1 MAVSFAVGLPNVRE
15 YADPRLLVE
24 LAVAAEAAGWDGVF
38 VWDHIAREE
47 DAAIPATDP
56 WIALA
61 AIAARTERVRLGAMV
76 TPLSRRRPWK
86 VARETVALDVLSGG
100 RLTFGVG
107 LGGGVAN
114 EFAAFGEE
122 DGARG
127 RADLLDEGLEV
138 LEGLWSGAP
147 FSHAGERLTVRDAQ
161 FLPRAVQE
169 PRIPVW
175 VAGRWPN
182 RRPFRRAARWDGM
195 FPVFDGAEQPP
206 PEALAEAVR
215 YTLAHR
221 EDEGPFDVAIE
232 AASEPGDA
240 ELVAAYGAA
249 GLTWW
254 VERVGWFR
262 GSLDAMRARVDAG
275 PPGAA

>member
-107 LGGGVAN
+107 LGGGVA
-114 EFAAFGEE
+114 ERVRGLRRGGRRARPGGPARR
-122 DGARG
+122 GARG
-127 RADLLDEGLEV
+127 PRGPLE
-138 LEGLWSGAP
+138 
-147 FSHAGERLTVRDAQ
+147 R
-161 FLPRAVQE
+161 RAV
-169 PRIPVW
+169 
-175 VAGRWPN
+175 
-182 RRPFRRAARWDGM
+182 
-195 FPVFDGAEQPP
+195 
-206 PEALAEAVR
+206 LA
-215 YTLAHR
+215 TT
-221 EDEGPFDVAIE
+221 
-232 AASEPGDA
+232 ASG
-240 ELVAAYGAA
+240 
-249 GLTWW
+249 
-254 VERVGWFR
+254 
-262 GSLDAMRARVDAG
+262 
-275 PPGAA
+275 